1 MIEFG
6 SHLKYPVVDTETSLA
21 EEKKDERGRLCA
33 TIRFSS
39 VLLHGS
45 LPEKCCL
52 LRIIDCLSSTN
63 FFHREVERF
72 LGDGLVKVLFAIL
85 LDLWLI

>member
-1 MIEFG
+1 M
-6 SHLKYPVVDTETSLA
+6 DTETSLA

-39 VLLHGS
+39 LLLHGFLRNAACS
-45 LPEKCCL
+45 EPLIACSQPVL
-52 LRIIDCLSSTN
+52 L
-63 FFHREVERF
+63 HREVERF